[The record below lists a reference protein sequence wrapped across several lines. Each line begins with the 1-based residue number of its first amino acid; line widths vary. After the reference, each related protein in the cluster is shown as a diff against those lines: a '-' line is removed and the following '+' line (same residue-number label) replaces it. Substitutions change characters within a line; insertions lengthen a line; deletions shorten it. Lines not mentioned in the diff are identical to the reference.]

1 MYYYNTSYGIIVHTF
16 YNVFVYVYVCML
28 LIWPLVKLFIII
40 NTLILYYLQV
50 CFLYIYIYIYIY
62 IYVYVILSFGT
73 HYKCTFSAL
82 LFHKWWDIRCLS
94 CLFSFIFLSFQ
105 PFFIVG
111 SCGVKQVLLC
121 FNVSFY
127 FFTKPK
133 HLCCMGPLRMM
144 NEHLMVSIIIYWLW
158 NDFLTKLSDCHLYCS
173 SHCVGLSSK
182 LIVLGHSKCCVSINF
197 LPLKSKLCVEQ

>member
-1 MYYYNTSYGIIVHTF
+1 MYCYICMYAFNLTLSEIIYYHKYINIILSSS
-16 YNVFVYVYVCML
+16 M
-28 LIWPLVKLFIII
+28 
-40 NTLILYYLQV
+40 
-50 CFLYIYIYIYIY
+50 LYIYIYT
-62 IYVYVILSFGT
+62 VYVCVCMLLSFGT
-73 HYKCTFSAL
+73 HYKCTFSAIKCTSFSQMMGHSL
-82 LFHKWWDIRCLS
+82 SIMPFFFHI
-94 CLFSFIFLSFQ
+94 SFFPTF
-105 PFFIVG
+105 FFIVG

-144 NEHLMVSIIIYWLW
+144 NEHLMVSILIYWLW

-182 LIVLGHSKCCVSINF
+182 LIVLGHSKCCVSIHF